1 MRVFVIGAT
10 GFIGSAVVDTLIKAG
25 HEVAGLARSDASAA
39 ALSATGATV
48 VRGSL
53 DDLEGL
59 HNAAAAS
66 DGVIHTAHN
75 HDFETVGRDGA
86 AAQDHA
92 AIKAMGAALVE
103 TNRPLIIT
111 SATATAAPTEDD
123 DGDPDYPRYPSEQAA
138 LSMAKEGVRSMVVR
152 LPPTVHGA
160 GDKSG
165 FMPRLISLARTKG
178 VSAWI
183 GNGLNCWPSV
193 HRLDAA
199 QLYLL
204 ALENGSAGS
213 RFHAVQEEGVQTK
226 KIAEA
231 IGRRLNLPA
240 VSLPPAG
247 AAEHFGFLGHILA
260 MDIHASSHATQDQ
273 LGWQPTQPRLI
284 EDVEGQAYAD
294 S

>member
-1 MRVFVIGAT
+1 MRVFVTGAT

-39 ALSATGATV
+39 ALSATGANV

-75 HDFETVGRDGA
+75 HDFETVGRDIA
-86 AAQDHA
+86 AAQDLA
-92 AIKAMGAALVE
+92 GIKAMGAAVVG

-111 SATATAAPTEDD
+111 SATAAPTEDD
-123 DGDPDYPRYPSEQAA
+123 DGDPNYPRYLSEQAT
-138 LSMAKEGVRSMVVR
+138 LSMAKDGVRSMVVR

-165 FMPRLISLARTKG
+165 FMPRLISLARSKG

-183 GNGLNCWPSV
+183 DNGLNCWPSV

-204 ALENGSAGS
+204 ALENGSARS

-231 IGRRLNLPA
+231 IGRRLKVPA
-240 VSLPPAG
+240 VSLPPAD
-247 AAEHFGFLGHILA
+247 AAEHFGFLGHIIA